1 MKAQAFQGL
10 LNLIKKN
17 PGVAADAG
25 ISAALTTGMGL
36 LSGDPGA
43 ALKYGAADFLFSYPA
58 TLAVRGLRP
67 KQLVRTKNLATGAI
81 KTEMPR
87 SALELPVNIGASVLS
102 GAAVSALDKPYMPPQ
117 DQVLQQQQILQQ
129 NLQRDLINKRDIG
142 LLAGGSPN
150 SYFPGTMLQAQGME
164 NIYLRDALQ
173 DALNPQQINLAGI
186 GRQMGEIV
194 GV

>member
-1 MKAQAFQGL
+1 MKGQAFQGL
-10 LNLIKKN
+10 MNLIKKN

-67 KQLVRTKNLATGAI
+67 KSAVQIQDIATRKIRTETPRSKA
-81 KTEMPR
+81 EMP
-87 SALELPVNIGASVLS
+87 ANIGASILS
-102 GAAVSALDKPYMPPQ
+102 GLAVSSLEKPYIPPQ
-117 DQVLQQQQILQQ
+117 DQALQQQQILQQ
-129 NLQRDLINKRDIG
+129 NVQRDLINRG
-142 LLAGGSPN
+142 MLAGGAPN
-150 SYFPGTMLQAQGME
+150 SYFPGTMLQAQGLE
-164 NIYLRDALQ
+164 NVTLRSALQ
-173 DALNPQQINLAGI
+173 DALSPQQYDIAGI
-186 GRQMGEIV
+186 DREMRAII

>member
-1 MKAQAFQGL
+1 MKGQAFQGL

-36 LSGDPGA
+36 LVGDPGA

-67 KQLVRTKNLATGAI
+67 KRTIRTKDLDTGVEKI
-81 KTEMPR
+81 ETQR
-87 SALELPVNIGASVLS
+87 SKLELPTNIGASVLS
-102 GAAVSALDKPYMPPQ
+102 GLAVSSLEKPYIPPQ

-129 NLQRDLINKRDIG
+129 NLQRDLVNKG
-142 LLAGGSPN
+142 VLAGGAPN
-150 SYFPGTMLQAQGME
+150 SYFPGTMLQAQGLE
-164 NIYLRDALQ
+164 NITLRNALQ
-173 DALNPQQINLAGI
+173 DALNPQPYDIAGV
-186 GRQMGEIV
+186 GRQMGAIV

>member
-1 MKAQAFQGL
+1 MKGQAFQGL
-10 LNLIKKN
+10 MNLIKKN

-67 KQLVRTKNLATGAI
+67 KSAVQIQDIATRKIRTETPRSKA
-81 KTEMPR
+81 EMP
-87 SALELPVNIGASVLS
+87 ANIGASILS
-102 GAAVSALDKPYMPPQ
+102 GLAVSSLEKPYIPPQ
-117 DQVLQQQQILQQ
+117 DQALQQQQILQQ
-129 NLQRDLINKRDIG
+129 NVQRDLINRG
-142 LLAGGSPN
+142 MLAGGAPN
-150 SYFPGTMLQAQGME
+150 SYFPGTMLQAQGLE
-164 NIYLRDALQ
+164 NVTLRNALQ
-173 DALNPQQINLAGI
+173 DALSPQQYDIAGI
-186 GRQMGEIV
+186 DREMRAII